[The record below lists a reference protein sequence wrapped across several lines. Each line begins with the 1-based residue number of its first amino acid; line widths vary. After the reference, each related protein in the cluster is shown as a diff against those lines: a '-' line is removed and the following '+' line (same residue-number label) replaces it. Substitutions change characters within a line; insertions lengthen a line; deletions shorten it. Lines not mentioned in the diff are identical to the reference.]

1 MENKAQILVKGKRLI
16 SSKEKSEHRA
26 HSSYGAQ
33 KKPLIVVGRAW
44 APCGVL
50 SKGLCVDSRTKW
62 PLWVKP
68 TSNQELPEW
77 LEEVSYRVHPV
88 LSSEQCFA
96 FIYASL
102 FSSLSCVSPLTSVLT
117 TVWFFPA
124 MAPYLSGKH
133 WKSKCPSSMLW
144 ICSPLTWNKSKR
156 FSRLFNGWIK
166 VSPCPWN
173 CYHGRWNEPVCSVA

>member
-88 LSSEQCFA
+88 LFLRTVFCFHLC
-96 FIYASL
+96 FFVFLSIL
-102 FSSLSCVSPLTSVLT
+102 CFSSDQRLNYCVIFPSNGTISQRKALEIQVPLLHVMNL
-117 TVWFFPA
+117 FPTN
-124 MAPYLSGKH
+124 LK
-133 WKSKCPSSMLW
+133 
-144 ICSPLTWNKSKR
+144 
-156 FSRLFNGWIK
+156 
-166 VSPCPWN
+166 
-173 CYHGRWNEPVCSVA
+173 